1 MVANRKMMKR
11 RGQGMTE
18 YILIV
23 ALIAIA
29 AIGIITLFG
38 DNIRRIFG
46 ASSDALNGTQT
57 AVGNKDANAA
67 MRDKNITNFNQNNSA
82 P

>member
-38 DNIRRIFG
+38 DNIRKIFG
-46 ASSDALNGTQT
+46 ASSDALAGGNSAPGTLIKTNQ
-57 AVGNKDANAA
+57 ADK
-67 MRDKNITNFNQNNSA
+67 KNITDFSTKNVA